1 MKKLIL
7 SSAIVLTAL
16 GLISAK
22 LITHKTAEQLTS
34 VVGGINDIPG
44 YSASLSDMHTG
55 WFSTR
60 GKIAVELAP
69 EALMNLIGERS
80 SFDFNTVEFDID
92 FTTNSGLVNGSGL
105 NLINIKLEVAGEALR
120 EYFTW
125 EKDAPLYYF
134 DGKVGVLGGL
144 SYQEKIS
151 NFEFHAPESGVG
163 ISLTGY
169 LGQGETVG
177 NQLVHH
183 SELSNIS
190 YYGAYFNGE
199 AINLVAD
206 LQVPR
211 NIFALLANTSFYDSL
226 LTVSVESSQ
235 AEFTVKG
242 QQYSL
247 SIAGLVTEI
256 VSDLDETT
264 RILNSGMDYQFKALS
279 INDWQASDFEFN
291 TQINNLDS
299 KFFDGLNVI
308 VNDKTG
314 VDKDMNLHRM
324 VGFFEDNLLLLL
336 APEPELNITK
346 LTGTIPEGS
355 FDLQLNSK
363 IAGVSSL
370 PTQLDNMSFWG
381 SHLIAD
387 SRLELDAE
395 VLNLFLKS
403 MMTQQ
408 LMNNPEVMNQGLSKE
423 QIIEDV
429 EQEISAILTMLVQQG
444 LITKKDETYFTELTV
459 KDKIAEINGKQIPLA
474 F

>member
-7 SSAIVLTAL
+7 SSAIVLSAL

-22 LITHKTAEQLTS
+22 LITYKTAEQLTS

-44 YSASLSDMHTG
+44 YSASLSDMQTG

-80 SFDFNTVEFDID
+80 SFDFNTVKFDID

-151 NFEFHAPESGVG
+151 NFEFHAPKSGVG

-183 SELSNIS
+183 SELNNIS
-190 YYGAYFNGE
+190 YYGADFNGE

-247 SIAGLVTEI
+247 SIEGLVTEI

-291 TQINNLDS
+291 TQFNNLDS

-314 VDKDMNLHRM
+314 VNKDMNLHRIY
-324 VGFFEDNLLLLL
+324 GFVEDNLLLLL
-336 APEPELNITK
+336 APDPELNITK
-346 LTGTIPEGS
+346 LSGTIPEGS

-363 IAGVSSL
+363 ISDVRTL
-370 PTQLDNMSFWG
+370 PTELNNMTFWG

-395 VLNLFLKS
+395 VLNLFLNS
-403 MMTQQ
+403 AMNQR
-408 LMNNPEVMNQGLSKE
+408 LMNNSEVINQDISRE
-423 QIIEDV
+423 EISRQV
-429 EQEISAILTMLVQQG
+429 EQEISTILEMLVRQG
-444 LITKKDETYFTELTV
+444 FIVIKGEKYFTEFTL
-459 KDKIAEINGKQIPLA
+459 KDKVADINGIKIPL
-474 F
+474 FF

>member
-1 MKKLIL
+1 MKKIIL
-7 SSAIVLTAL
+7 SSAVVLTLL
-16 GLISAK
+16 GVIAPK
-22 LITHKTAEQLTS
+22 IITYKTAEQLTS
-34 VVGGINDIPG
+34 VVSGINGIPG
-44 YSASLSDMHTG
+44 YSASLSDMQTG
-55 WFSTR
+55 WFSTH

-69 EALMNLIGERS
+69 EVLMNLIGEAS
-80 SFDFNTVEFDID
+80 SFDLDTVKFDID
-92 FTTNSGLVNGSGL
+92 FTTNSGLVNNSGL
-105 NLINIKLEVAGEALR
+105 NLIDIKLEVAGEALR

-125 EKDAPLYYF
+125 EQDAPLYYF
-134 DGKVGVLGGL
+134 DGKIGLFGGV

-151 NFEFHAPESGVG
+151 NFEFHAPKSGVG

-169 LGQGETVG
+169 SGQGEIVG
-177 NQLVHH
+177 DQFVHH

-190 YYGAYFNGE
+190 YYGADFNGE
-199 AINLVAD
+199 TINLVAD
-206 LQVPR
+206 IQLPS
-211 NIFALLANTSFYDSL
+211 NIFALLANTSLYDSL
-226 LTVSVESSQ
+226 FTVSVEALQ
-235 AEFTVKG
+235 AEFNVEG

-247 SIAGLVTEI
+247 SIAGLAAEI
-256 VSDLDETT
+256 MSDLDETT
-264 RILNSGMDYQFKALS
+264 RIVNSGMDYQFKALS

-291 TQINNLDS
+291 TQFNNFDGN
-299 KFFDGLNVI
+299 FFDGLNAI
-308 VNDKTG
+308 VSDTTGLDKE
-314 VDKDMNLHRM
+314 MNRHRT

-423 QIIEDV
+423 QIIADV

-459 KDKIAEINGKQIPLA
+459 KDKIAQINGKKIPLA